1 MIISQRVV
9 TDRLDWVQRMLTTI
23 RGLPLDDQESF
34 FADSRNVWT
43 ADACLRRALEALFDL
58 GRHILAKG
66 FNQVPSEY
74 KQVATALG
82 DMNVLSSEEAEL
94 MRLLAG
100 YRNRLIHFYHEV
112 SADELYQIC
121 AHQLGDMERITN
133 AYRNWLKT
141 HPDRI
146 DTSL

>member
-1 MIISQRVV
+1 MV

-66 FNQVPSEY
+66 FNQAPSEY
-74 KQVATALG
+74 KEVATALG
-82 DMNVLSSEEAEL
+82 GMNVLSPEEAEL

-121 AHQLGDMERITN
+121 AYQLGDMERITN
-133 AYRNWLKT
+133 AYRNWLKA
-141 HPDRI
+141 HPDRV

>member
-1 MIISQRVV
+1 MMISQRVV
-9 TDRLDWVQRMLTTI
+9 ADRLDWVRRMLATI
-23 RGLPLDDQESF
+23 RDLPLNDQESF

-66 FNQVPSEY
+66 FNQAPSEY
-74 KQVATALG
+74 KQVATALA
-82 DMNVLSSEEAEL
+82 DMKVLSTEEAEL
-94 MRLLAG
+94 MHLLAG

-112 SADELYQIC
+112 STDELYQIC
-121 AHQLGDMERITN
+121 AHQLGDLERITN
-133 AYRNWLKT
+133 AYRNWLKA
-141 HPDRI
+141 HPDRL